1 MTLKLSRPSFVL
13 AFGVSIA
20 ALMLSACGGGGGG
33 ASGAGSGQVAVKVN
47 EAEISVHQIDAL
59 LKRQGG
65 AATNEAAGRQT
76 LEALVDQELAAQAA
90 VKAGLD
96 RDPDVVQQLALVRR
110 ETLARAWQE
119 RLLQDAAQPSTDEV
133 VAYRNGHPELF
144 SERKLYTITE
154 LTVAGQPDQLTALR
168 SRLSGA
174 RGAEQTLELVRVSGL
189 QQGPSMTVSRAAED
203 IPLVMLRE
211 LHKRKVGESL
221 WVPGPGAARLMI
233 ITDARLAPMD
243 DRQALRV
250 VQSFLHNERKR
261 TLMREGV
268 QRLRG
273 EAAIAYQGRFAASAP
288 APAASRP

>member
-1 MTLKLSRPSFVL
+1 MTVKLSRPSL
-13 AFGVSIA
+13 LIAFGVSIS
-20 ALMLSACGGGGGG
+20 ALMLSACGGGGG

-47 EAEISVHQIDAL
+47 DAEISVHQIDAL

-110 ETLARAWQE
+110 EALARAWQE

-144 SERKLYTITE
+144 SERRLYTITE
-154 LTVAGQPDQLTALR
+154 LTVAGQDDQLTALR

-189 QQGPSMTVSRAAED
+189 QQGPAMTVSRAAED

-221 WVPGPGAARLMI
+221 WVPGPGAARLMV